1 VHIRLA
7 RVIAHASALRT
18 RRALGTA
25 LAGLVLALVALLW
38 TAAPASAHDEL
49 VGSDP
54 ADGATVDVLP
64 AQITLSFSAELLS
77 DGSSTVVEV
86 TDAAGTSLTDGAPA
100 VSGAMVTQP
109 LTGDGS
115 GAIAVVWRV
124 VSSDG
129 HPIAGEFSFTA
140 AGAAPAPTPT
150 ETATPSPAASPTAS
164 ASSPAASTSATPT
177 PAPAESGAVDP
188 LPWIIGAVV
197 LVIVIGLVVWW
208 LGARARQ
215 QKQVSEDRTAGRSD
229 SGGR

>member
-1 VHIRLA
+1 M
-7 RVIAHASALRT
+7 
-18 RRALGTA
+18 
-25 LAGLVLALVALLW
+25 VLALVALLW

-115 GAIAVVWRV
+115 GAIAVAWRV

-140 AGAAPAPTPT
+140 AEAAPAPTPT
-150 ETATPSPAASPTAS
+150 VTPSSAPSPTAS
-164 ASSPAASTSATPT
+164 PSSPAASTSATPT

-197 LVIVIGLVVWW
+197 LVVVIGLVVWW

-215 QKQVSEDRTAGRSD
+215 QKQVSEDRTAGRGD